1 MRKIISLTVVL
12 ILVVF
17 AIPAHA
23 DPKPKDVN
31 ATVVNEPTVHVGSMP
46 EGCCGNTG
54 IASTLYQFA
63 GFSTDTTPGNAS
75 GGLGGMH
82 AMCRDDFG
90 NTARMCTTK
99 EVLLSSN
106 IPDSYTAGENG
117 WVQPIIVAALFNSS
131 TNYPQYIDFS
141 GAIVEG
147 AFTPTSAFSCQ
158 QWQTSAGFG
167 LWFHPPSG
175 IHRETCQ
182 NRRRVSCCTPAN

>member
-54 IASTLYQFA
+54 IASTVYQFA
-63 GFSTDTTPGNAS
+63 GFSTDTTPGNAL

-82 AMCRDDFG
+82 AICRAEFG
-90 NTARMCTTK
+90 DTARMCTTK

-106 IPDSYTAGENG
+106 IPVRFEEGENG
-117 WVQPIIVAALFNSS
+117 WVQPVMVAAFFNSS

-141 GAIVEG
+141 GAMVEG
-147 AFTPTSAFSCQ
+147 DYTPTTAFSCRL
-158 QWQTSAGFG
+158 WITSDAFG
-167 LWFHPPSG
+167 LMFIPPDG
-175 IHRETCQ
+175 IHPTDCR
-182 NRRRVSCCTPAN
+182 NRRSVTCCTPAN